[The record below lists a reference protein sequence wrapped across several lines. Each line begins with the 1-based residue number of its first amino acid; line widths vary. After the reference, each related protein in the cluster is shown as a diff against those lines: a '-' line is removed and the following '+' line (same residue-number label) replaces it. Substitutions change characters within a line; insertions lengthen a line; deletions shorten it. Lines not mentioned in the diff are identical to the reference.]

1 MDLLKKL
8 AGIFLLLFAAL
19 LSLATIVSAFNSI
32 IEIKEEINESTS
44 EGLGYAFGSILVTV
58 LFAAIIFFMAKFGMK
73 LIRRKAV
80 EVGSIDEIGA

>member
-32 IEIKEEINESTS
+32 IDIKDEINKSTS
-44 EGLGYAFGSILVTV
+44 EGLGYAFGSMLVTV
-58 LFAAIIFFMAKFGMK
+58 LFVAIIFFMVKFGMK
-73 LIRRKAV
+73 LIRRKTV
-80 EVGSIDEIGA
+80 EVESIDEIGA